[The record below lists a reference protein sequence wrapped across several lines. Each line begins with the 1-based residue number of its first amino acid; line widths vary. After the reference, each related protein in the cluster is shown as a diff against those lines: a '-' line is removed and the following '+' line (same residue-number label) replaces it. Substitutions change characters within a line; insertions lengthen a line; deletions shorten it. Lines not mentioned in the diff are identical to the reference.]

1 MNATAKNDL
10 VVEMVGVTGGSMRD
24 QETEVVRDVNW
35 SVAAGDFWVVSG
47 FQGVG
52 KSDLLMMTAGLLPPS
67 QGTFRLFGEE
77 LPMFEESRMQQRL
90 KLGFVFDDGR
100 LLHNL
105 TVAENIA
112 LPMRYHCDFSDDEV
126 LERTIQLLDF
136 AELTPIANQMAG
148 LPGRHWQKRAG
159 LARALALQPELLLVG
174 NPLSGVDPR
183 HAEWWIHV
191 LTELSQG
198 HEWMPGKRVTT
209 LVVTADDA
217 RPWHGVAKQFAEL
230 HDGRL
235 EIASEIKKN

>member
-1 MNATAKNDL
+1 MNATAKNEL
-10 VVEMVGVTGGSMRD
+10 VIEMIGVTGGSMRD
-24 QETEVVRDVNW
+24 LDAEVVRDVNW

-67 QGTFRLFGEE
+67 QGIFRLFGEE
-77 LPMFEESRMQQRL
+77 LPAFEENRMQQRL

-112 LPMRYHCDFSDDEV
+112 LPMRYHCDFSDGEI

-183 HAEWWIHV
+183 HAEWWMRV
-191 LTELSQG
+191 LVELSCG
-198 HEWMPGKRVTT
+198 HAWMPEKRATT

-217 RPWHGVAKQFAEL
+217 RPWQGVAKQFAEL
-230 HDGRL
+230 RDGRL
-235 EIASEIKKN
+235 EISGARN